1 MSLGDVTE
9 YGSLIEAV
17 RAFHSRV
24 QEQPSITDQIRPLA
38 GGMNNAVYAVE
49 TSGGPVCCKVYRMDG
64 RDRAGREWRAL
75 NLLAKLRPGLAPEPL
90 YFDPLPE
97 QPAVVMGLV
106 PGSPL
111 RGGPITPA
119 QFEELSIA
127 LQAVADITP
136 EAVDYPD
143 TVIGTPG
150 MVIQRLEGW
159 LKREDVRES
168 GTLYQARLAI
178 ERWLRSDDR
187 TFLEDMPLTNFSRGD
202 SNLANA
208 LWDGERVRFVDLE
221 YAGWSD
227 LAHDLADIM
236 EGIWARELPDD
247 EWLRFVASFNLSP
260 SAMERFD
267 AARRMWALHWIVILW
282 RRVQSE
288 PAAEGVLPSQTERAL
303 GILASNAK

>member
-1 MSLGDVTE
+1 MSLGDGTE
-9 YGSLIEAV
+9 YVSLIEAV

-24 QEQPSITDQIRPLA
+24 QEQPSITYQIRPLT

-49 TSGGPVCCKVYRMDG
+49 TSSGPACCKVYRVDG

-75 NLLAKLRPGLAPEPL
+75 NLLAKLRPGLAPAPL
-90 YFDPLPE
+90 YIDPHPE
-97 QPAVVMGLV
+97 QPAVVMELA

-111 RGGPITPA
+111 RGGRVTPA
-119 QFEELSIA
+119 LLEALRIA
-127 LQAVADITP
+127 LQAVAEITLD
-136 EAVDYPD
+136 AVSYPD
-143 TVIGTPG
+143 TVIGTPQ
-150 MVIQRLEGW
+150 MVIRRLEGW
-159 LKREDVRES
+159 LQRDEVRES
-168 GTLYQARLAI
+168 GTLQQARFAI
-178 ERWLRSDDR
+178 ERWLHSHDR
-187 TFLEDMPLTNFSRGD
+187 MILEDMPLTNFSRGD

-227 LAHDLADIM
+227 LPYDLADIM

-260 SAMERFD
+260 STMERFD

-282 RRVQSE
+282 RRIQRE
-288 PAAEGVLPSQTERAL
+288 PAAEGLLMNQIERAL